1 LSEELV
7 TAAVHAF
14 KAKVI
19 TPANREGRRTEMQ
32 WVVLEENLGLA
43 VAALRRTAPHG
54 SIIEV
59 GGEKLEPA
67 TAERLNLRRGVPRL
81 LAKGR

>member
-1 LSEELV
+1 M
-7 TAAVHAF
+7 HAF
-14 KAKVI
+14 RAKVT
-19 TPANREGRRTEMQ
+19 TPADREGRRTEMR